1 MPSST
6 YFEALGILA
15 AAVAFAILGKIY
27 DIAFLSDGAP
37 VLFGAATGYIGGN
50 LRNQGVKS

>member
-1 MPSST
+1 
-6 YFEALGILA
+6 LGILA

-50 LRNQGVKS
+50 LRQVAKP